1 MQRKKKHKKRRDFI
15 QIMLFL
21 CLLFLYT
28 YYESKR
34 KETAAEANQT
44 IQYAYPEWEVPLANI
59 PPSDHIQVRP

>member
-1 MQRKKKHKKRRDFI
+1 
-15 QIMLFL
+15 MLFL